1 MMTRRQ
7 GVGHSSQVSAEHAVA
22 TAKAA
27 GLTSSQHGDTIILA
41 KAIRSLHPF
50 FSSICAVIPSP
61 PPPPPPPPH
70 NSTFVLPV
78 PAFRCDR
85 HYARKVL
92 LAISGGTEK
101 ILYRRELRKGAIKG
115 TEWPF
120 LLRQFVL
127 ESENSRTHPGQEL
140 VSVGRNLPKVP
151 KRILNNSRDRIV
163 KDFLKKYPDCDFQK

>member
-7 GVGHSSQVSAEHAVA
+7 GVGHSSKVSAEHAVA

-27 GLTSSQHGDTIILA
+27 GLTSSQHGDTMILA
-41 KAIRSLHPF
+41 RAIRSLLLCF
-50 FSSICAVIPSP
+50 LTFLLFCCYFSPSCLR
-61 PPPPPPPPH
+61 
-70 NSTFVLPV
+70 FYLVLPL
-78 PAFRCDR
+78 PPFRCDR
-85 HYARKVL
+85 QYARKVL
-92 LAISGGTEK
+92 LAINSGTEK

-127 ESENSRTHPGQEL
+127 EPENSRTHPGQEL

-151 KRILNNSRDRIV
+151 KRILHHSRDRTV
-163 KDFLKKYPDCDFQK
+163 QDFLKKYPDCDFQK